1 MKYHRIIFLSFFLIL
16 QFGCIHKTANRSSPD
31 SDDLAFT
38 TPPQLKCASTPS
50 AKPKFIKGGAL
61 TGGRSRASIMR
72 GIMPM
77 LGQLRKLYNREYSDS
92 CVPTLKIVVFF
103 KIDHLGNVVSCEV
116 SKSNSGD
123 PKFDSAI
130 LLLECN

>member
-1 MKYHRIIFLSFFLIL
+1 
-16 QFGCIHKTANRSSPD
+16 
-31 SDDLAFT
+31 
-38 TPPQLKCASTPS
+38 
-50 AKPKFIKGGAL
+50 
-61 TGGRSRASIMR
+61 
-72 GIMPM
+72 MPM

-130 LLLECN
+130 LAIVNATKFEQIDKISDVTEVTYPLVFTK